1 MWQEQVQVKPPYDFD
16 RVLERLAIDPLNTL
30 DLNER
35 YVKVPLRLNGFEPHV
50 ITVQATGSKQA
61 PAFTVSGKKDAVKSE
76 ALKEVRRI
84 FQWDRELS
92 AIGEHFKSSAIAQ
105 IFEEHEGTPL
115 VLDFSLYGSLI
126 KCIIHQQ
133 LNMSFA
139 MTLTMRFVKTYGEEV
154 DGVWFHPHPEK
165 SAAIPVAELRELQF
179 SGRKAEYITGIS
191 AMIASGELDLNKL
204 HDQSDEE
211 IMNELIKI
219 KGIGPWTVQNILL
232 FGLGR
237 PNLFPIADI
246 GIQNALK
253 QHFNLDAKPTKED
266 MLTYSKEW
274 EPYLSYASLYLW
286 RSIEKRTER

>member
-1 MWQEQVQVKPPYDFD
+1 MWQEQVQVTPPYDFD

-30 DLNER
+30 DLDER

-61 PAFTVSGKKDAVKSE
+61 PAFTVSGKTGAVKSE

-92 AIGEHFKSSAIAQ
+92 AIGEHFKSTAIAQ

-133 LNMSFA
+133 LNMAFA

-165 SAAIPVAELRELQF
+165 SADIPVTELRELQF

-204 HDQSDEE
+204 HDQTDEE

>member
-1 MWQEQVQVKPPYDFD
+1 MWQEQVQVTPPYDFD

-30 DLNER
+30 DLDER

-50 ITVQATGSKQA
+50 ITVQATGSKKK
-61 PAFTVSGKKDAVKSE
+61 PAFTVSGKTNAVKSE

-133 LNMSFA
+133 LNMAFA

-165 SAAIPVAELRELQF
+165 SAAIPVTELRELQF

-204 HDQSDEE
+204 HDQTDEE

-266 MLTYSKEW
+266 MLAYSKEW